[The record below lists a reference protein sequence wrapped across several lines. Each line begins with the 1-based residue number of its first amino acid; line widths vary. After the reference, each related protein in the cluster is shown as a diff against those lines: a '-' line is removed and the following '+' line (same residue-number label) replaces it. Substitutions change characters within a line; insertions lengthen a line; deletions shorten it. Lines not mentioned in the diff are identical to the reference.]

1 MELYSTD
8 EQLVCKRATAQ
19 AIGQHLRGI
28 YETAVEQ
35 PIPFHWTV
43 LLDELATREQESG
56 PAYCPTPP
64 CEPAR

>member
-1 MELYSTD
+1 MELYSAD

-28 YETAVEQ
+28 YETAVQ
-35 PIPFHWTV
+35 QAIPIHWTA

-56 PAYCPTPP
+56 PA
-64 CEPAR
+64 